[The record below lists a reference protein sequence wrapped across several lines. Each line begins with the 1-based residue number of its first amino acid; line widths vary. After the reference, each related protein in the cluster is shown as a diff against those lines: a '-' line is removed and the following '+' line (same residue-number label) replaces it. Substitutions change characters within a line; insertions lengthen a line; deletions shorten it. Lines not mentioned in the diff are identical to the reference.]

1 MSPKNKIA
9 LRRILIFIVLWLILG
24 LTYII
29 LERGILGNTKIYPAT
44 GNPYDFR
51 GALLSIF
58 PGSMIMGGLFG
69 SLEVFIINKFLSRK
83 PFFIKLILKGLIYL
97 TILMLFLIIMTIFSN
112 AYQLQLSVTDPIV
125 IDKLKAFT
133 SNTAFWSVIMY
144 ASIGTMAAV
153 FISEVSN
160 YLGPNVLENFING
173 KYHKP
178 REESRIFM
186 FLDMK
191 SSTSIAEDLG
201 HVKYFNF
208 LNQYFA
214 DLTEPIIDSE
224 GEIYQYVGDEIVASW
239 EMNEKDNRPKAIMA
253 FFSAKELLKAKEE
266 KYKNEFGIVPEF
278 KAGIHGGKVSTGQI
292 GTIKK
297 DIVFSGDV
305 LNTAARIQSLCN
317 TYNSELLVSQ
327 WIIEHSRLSDYLRV
341 KEIGHLQLKGKTEE
355 VKVYSI
361 TNTENEIS

>member
-1 MSPKNKIA
+1 
-9 LRRILIFIVLWLILG
+9 
-24 LTYII
+24 
-29 LERGILGNTKIYPAT
+29 
-44 GNPYDFR
+44 
-51 GALLSIF
+51 
-58 PGSMIMGGLFG
+58 
-69 SLEVFIINKFLSRK
+69 
-83 PFFIKLILKGLIYL
+83 
-97 TILMLFLIIMTIFSN
+97 MLFLTIMTIFSN

-191 SSTSIAEDLG
+191 SSTSIAEELG

-239 EMNEKDNRPKAIMA
+239 EMNEKDNRSKAIEA
-253 FFSAKELLKAKEE
+253 FFNAKELLKSKEE
-266 KYKNEFGIVPEF
+266 KYKNEFGIVLEF
-278 KAGIHGGKVSTGQI
+278 KAGIHGGRVSTGQI

-327 WIIEHSRLSDYLRV
+327 WIIEHSRLSDYLIV